1 MEIRGTNVFVTP
13 EDMDDLVERLNS
25 FSGSEKSVAWLSA
38 MMAWNLACKMVNE
51 MQKDSNKLNND
62 QREQYETLLNILNN
76 LIK

>member
-1 MEIRGTNVFVTP
+1 MMEIRGTNLFVTP

-51 MQKDSNKLNND
+51 ELENV
-62 QREQYETLLNILNN
+62 E
-76 LIK
+76 

>member
-1 MEIRGTNVFVTP
+1 MKIKGSTAFVTP

-51 MQKDSNKLNND
+51 ELKNVES
-62 QREQYETLLNILNN
+62 
-76 LIK
+76 